1 MKRKKRPK
9 KSPEE
14 ARWEAESEARLQRL
28 RELEAKGWAE
38 LEQRRAVD
46 PNAR

>member
-1 MKRKKRPK
+1 MKKKRKKK
-9 KSPEE
+9 DPEE

-28 RELEAKGWAE
+28 RELVARGMAE

>member
-1 MKRKKRPK
+1 MKRKKRK
-9 KSPEE
+9 KDPDEQ
-14 ARWEAESEARLQRL
+14 RWEAESEARLQRL
-28 RELEAKGWAE
+28 RELVARGLAE

>member
-1 MKRKKRPK
+1 MKRKRKKKDPK
-9 KSPEE
+9 WAE
-14 ARWEAESEARLQRL
+14 WEAESEARLQRL
-28 RELEAKGWAE
+28 RELVARGMAE